1 MSKEQTYYK
10 KLTEVAN
17 VLQIPYT
24 ALYKHRHRPE
34 FQKSARGYNLN
45 KITEYLQEQENIREE
60 EERTQCLLGA
70 EEELLEKQVKLEHAK
85 LKCRLLELQ
94 ILTKQGNL
102 VDVNTVLETRTK
114 ELTRLRRSLVD
125 MVKTLPKELLEQDE
139 NTIRTR
145 ISDAVNAILADLS
158 EFITDDW
165 TEDNEEELEEL

>member
-1 MSKEQTYYK
+1 M
-10 KLTEVAN
+10 
-17 VLQIPYT
+17 
-24 ALYKHRHRPE
+24 
-34 FQKSARGYNLN
+34 
-45 KITEYLQEQENIREE
+45 
-60 EERTQCLLGA
+60 
-70 EEELLEKQVKLEHAK
+70 
-85 LKCRLLELQ
+85 
-94 ILTKQGNL
+94 
-102 VDVNTVLETRTK
+102 DVNTVLETRTK